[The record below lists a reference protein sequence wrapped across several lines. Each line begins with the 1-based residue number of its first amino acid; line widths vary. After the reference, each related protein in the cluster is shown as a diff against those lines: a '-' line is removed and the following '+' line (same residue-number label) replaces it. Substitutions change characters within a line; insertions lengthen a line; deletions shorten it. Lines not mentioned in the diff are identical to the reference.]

1 MNNRRL
7 SAKSV
12 FANGF
17 LYKNPLLVS
26 MLGVCP
32 ALATSTTVKNG
43 LTMGLVVLVVL
54 LFSNLTVSLF
64 RKAIHDKIRIPF
76 YTIVIAGYVSAAE
89 MLLKAYLPEMDN
101 SLGFYI
107 SLVVVNCV
115 VLSRSEQFAAH
126 NTTALSVVDAIANG
140 LGYTIVLVLVSL
152 IREVLGFGEIF
163 GYDVGKFIGYSP
175 ITYFTLPAGGF
186 LVLGLLSAAVNK
198 IKQRKE
204 SDNA

>member
-12 FANGF
+12 FENGF
-17 LYKNPLLVS
+17 LYKNPLLIS

-54 LFSNLTVSLF
+54 VFSNLTVSIF
-64 RKAIHDKIRIPF
+64 RKAIHEKIRIPF
-76 YTIVIAGYVSAAE
+76 YMIIIAGYVSAAE
-89 MLLKAYLPEMDN
+89 MLLKAYLPEMDK

-126 NTTALSVVDAIANG
+126 NNPALSIVDAVANG
-140 LGYTIVLVLVSL
+140 LGYTVVIVLVSL
-152 IREVLGFGEIF
+152 IRELFGSGEVF
-163 GYDVGKFIGYSP
+163 GYDIGKYVGYSP
-175 ITYFTLPAGGF
+175 MTFLILPAGGF
-186 LVLGLLSAAVNK
+186 LVLGLLSAIVNK